1 MNIILQILIGFYI
14 VEIFSGSIH
23 WFEDSYFNYCTD
35 IPILTDV
42 IKANELHHFF
52 PRSMLY
58 YSYFENIKIT
68 FYITI
73 LIFIISFYFFKKT
86 MLKYIYIS
94 ASTFFFSVCVNIIH
108 RFSHMR
114 ECELPYIITLL
125 QKYNI
130 IMSHDEH
137 KIHHRDAVNRYFIM
151 NRYTNTFFDSINF
164 FGILE
169 RIIYKITGVTP
180 NTRTYESYK
189 SIQNYMHENAK
200 LECPD
205 IPTKNDID
213 ILRKLLDD
221 FYACA

>member
-86 MLKYIYIS
+86 IMKLYYYFSFNEIYSKETELSHHFNLKDK
-94 ASTFFFSVCVNIIH
+94 T
-108 RFSHMR
+108 R
-114 ECELPYIITLL
+114 
-125 QKYNI
+125 K
-130 IMSHDEH
+130 
-137 KIHHRDAVNRYFIM
+137 
-151 NRYTNTFFDSINF
+151 
-164 FGILE
+164 GI
-169 RIIYKITGVTP
+169 
-180 NTRTYESYK
+180 
-189 SIQNYMHENAK
+189 
-200 LECPD
+200 
-205 IPTKNDID
+205 
-213 ILRKLLDD
+213 
-221 FYACA
+221 